1 MYRYTKDDMFL
12 FSPKTMPITKIM
24 IFFATLLTISM
35 TTNIFSVILEA
46 GFKVFNLSAK
56 PTLAVSKTTFAEY
69 LYICVIGPIIEE
81 LIYRGTLMTQLKKY
95 GIHFAILF
103 SAFYFGLI
111 HHDLYQGISAGL
123 GGIIFG
129 YVAYRYSLLYSIVLH
144 ITSNTFATITS
155 TIKSNDTLSNLLVIT
170 IILIALIT
178 TLVVGIKYLK
188 NRSSS
193 HLLPQKTSSEHM
205 IAMEKLLATSLC
217 ILDLVI
223 LIHSSFHLLS

>member
-1 MYRYTKDDMFL
+1 
-12 FSPKTMPITKIM
+12 
-24 IFFATLLTISM
+24 M

-111 HHDLYQGISAGL
+111 HHDLYQ
-123 GGIIFG
+123 
-129 YVAYRYSLLYSIVLH
+129 
-144 ITSNTFATITS
+144 
-155 TIKSNDTLSNLLVIT
+155 
-170 IILIALIT
+170 
-178 TLVVGIKYLK
+178 
-188 NRSSS
+188 
-193 HLLPQKTSSEHM
+193 
-205 IAMEKLLATSLC
+205 
-217 ILDLVI
+217 
-223 LIHSSFHLLS
+223 